1 MAFHSGAGARFAI
14 GKESAWGT
22 PVADTMLVNFGSESL
37 APEVT
42 KTEEESVLAALAAA
56 GYDLQTLKV
65 SGDVAFILK
74 PENAGFVM
82 KAALGGTDT
91 LVLVTGQQQHTIAP
105 AAAAGS
111 MPSYT
116 VLIDRKQVIKQYSG
130 VKVDS
135 LKLEAKAGDYVR
147 ATLTLKG
154 KDEAVVASIA
164 TLVPPSLK
172 AYKFVGATVVAGGV
186 SLEVTGITFDYANQL
201 EDGPQ
206 TSGTGV
212 YLSEPIHGK
221 RKASVTLELP
231 YGSAAEAIQ
240 VTNLLTDTV
249 LSSVVL
255 HFESPALI
263 ATTYKYRM
271 DITLNNVAVLGCKTN
286 VGDTGV
292 LMTTIN
298 GEATEVGATAPISV
312 VVYDATAVAY

>member
-1 MAFHSGAGARFAI
+1 MAFLTGAGAKFAI

-22 PVADTMLVNFGSESL
+22 PVPDTMLINFSSESL
-37 APEVT
+37 APEVS
-42 KTEEESVLAALAAA
+42 KTEEESVLAAMAAA

-74 PENAGFVM
+74 PENAGFIM

-91 LVLVTGQQQHTIAP
+91 LAVVTGQQQHAIAP
-105 AAAAGS
+105 VAASGVL
-111 MPSYT
+111 PSYT
-116 VLIDRKQVIKQYSG
+116 ILVDRKQVIKRYSG
-130 VKVDS
+130 AKVDT

-147 ATLTLKG
+147 ATLTLKA
-154 KDEAVVASIA
+154 KDESVVASIA

-172 AYKFVGATVVAGGV
+172 AFKFVGATVTVGGT

-201 EDGPQ
+201 EEGPQ
-206 TSGTGV
+206 TSGTGI

-221 RKASVTLELP
+221 RKASVSLELP
-231 YGSAAEAIQ
+231 YGSAAENIQ
-240 VTNLLTDTV
+240 VTNLLTDAV

-255 HFESPALI
+255 HFESPAII
-263 ATTYKYRM
+263 ATTYKHRM

-298 GEATEVGATAPISV
+298 GEATEVGATVPISV
-312 VVYDATAVAY
+312 VVYDNTAVAY

>member
-1 MAFHSGAGARFAI
+1 MAFHTGAGAKFAI

-22 PVADTMLVNFGSESL
+22 PVADTMLVNFGSETL

-56 GYDLQTLKV
+56 GYDLQTLKAA
-65 SGDVAFILK
+65 GDVSFILK
-74 PENAGFVM
+74 PENAGFIL

-91 LVLVTGQQQHTIAP
+91 VAAVTGQQQHTIAP
-105 AAAAGS
+105 VAASGS
-111 MPSYT
+111 LPSYT
-116 VLIDRKQVIKQYSG
+116 IYVDRKQVIKRYSG
-130 VKVDS
+130 AKVAS

-147 ATLTLKG
+147 ATLTLKA
-154 KDEAVVASIA
+154 KDESVAASIV
-164 TLVPPSLK
+164 TTVPPSLK
-172 AYKFVGATVVAGGV
+172 AYKFVGATVTAGGT
-186 SLEVTGITFDYANQL
+186 SLEVTGITIDYDNLL

-231 YGSAAEAIQ
+231 YGTAAEAIQ

-286 VGDTGV
+286 VGDTSV
-292 LMTTIN
+292 LKTTIN
-298 GEATEVGATAPISV
+298 GEATEVGSTEPISV
-312 VVYDATAVAY
+312 VVYDNTATAY